1 MDDASKWPWLKLE
14 APLSRKLLIVED
26 DDATAAYLSNGLSE
40 AGYVVDRAAD
50 GRDGLFLATD
60 GRYAAL
66 ILDRMLPGM
75 DGLAVLAALRAAQ
88 ITTPVI
94 ILSALGT
101 ITDRVKGLRAGSEDY
116 LVKPFAFAEL
126 LARIESLIRRST
138 PAPDAPVTRLRCG
151 DLELD
156 LLSRR
161 ATRDGQPI
169 ALQPRELKLLEYLM
183 RHEDQV
189 VTRTMLLEDV
199 WNFHFDPGTNV
210 VDVHISR
217 LRKKIDEGQTRTLL
231 HTVRGAGYRLSENG

>member
-1 MDDASKWPWLKLE
+1 MT
-14 APLSRKLLIVED
+14 LSRKLLIVED
-26 DDATAAYLSNGLSE
+26 DDATADYLTKSLSE

-60 GRYAAL
+60 GRYATV

-88 ITTPVI
+88 IATPVI

-101 ITDRVKGLRAGSEDY
+101 IEDRVKGLRAGSEDY

-126 LARIESLIRRST
+126 LARIEALIRRADT
-138 PAPDAPVTRLRCG
+138 ATGAPVTMLSCG
-151 DLELD
+151 DLEVD

-161 ATRDGQPI
+161 ATRGGVPI
-169 ALQPRELKLLEYLM
+169 ALQPRELKLLEYLL
-183 RHEDQV
+183 RHKDQV

-199 WNFHFDPGTNV
+199 WNFHFDPSTNV

-217 LRKKIDEGQTRTLL
+217 LRKKIDDGQDSPLL
-231 HTVRGAGYRLSENG
+231 HTVRGAGYRLSDRG